1 MVTREILIFERNKS
15 MQDFQQ
21 FETIRSFDKNFVG
34 GKISLNNADEDQ
46 SDLLVEIMNIKEKK
60 EKTQSKESK

>member
-21 FETIRSFDKNFVG
+21 FETIRSFDKNFVD
-34 GKISLNNADEDQ
+34 GKISLNNANEDQ
-46 SDLLVEIMNIKEKK
+46 SDLLVEIMN
-60 EKTQSKESK
+60 